1 MADIAEVERVIAQHR
16 ALEQLRHEMAHRL
29 GDDPAHDL
37 SHALRVAAWTLRLAP
52 EVAPVRAIAAALLH
66 DGVPVEKSSPERAKA
81 SAHAADLARE
91 LLPALGFDA
100 AAIDDIAVAIR
111 DHSYSRGAVPETP
124 LGRGLQD
131 ADRLEALGALGLMR
145 CISTGSR
152 MKARYFH
159 ANDPWAERREL
170 DDRAFSV
177 DHFFTKLLRLPS
189 TLCTAEGRREAEHR
203 AAFLRTFLTA
213 LESEL
218 GVPMA
223 AARRLE

>member
-100 AAIDDIAVAIR
+100 AGMLTV
-111 DHSYSRGAVPETP
+111 
-124 LGRGLQD
+124 
-131 ADRLEALGALGLMR
+131 
-145 CISTGSR
+145 
-152 MKARYFH
+152 
-159 ANDPWAERREL
+159 EL
-170 DDRAFSV
+170 SPPDDRVASIRARIRSIRWSRSARPV
-177 DHFFTKLLRLPS
+177 PVISARRS
-189 TLCTAEGRREAEHR
+189 SIREACSR
-203 AAFLRTFLTA
+203 
-213 LESEL
+213 
-218 GVPMA
+218 
-223 AARRLE
+223 